1 MDNNTYLRL
10 RAWGVHIYTAIGGVL
25 GMFALYAAADGFTRR
40 AFVLL
45 VICMLIDATDGILA
59 RRFRVREVLPDFDG
73 AMMDN
78 VIDMLTFVWVP
89 VFIMWQA
96 SLLPHPL
103 WTAVPL
109 LAGLYAYGQ
118 VNMKTDDNFFLGFPS
133 YWNVIALYLYWL
145 QPASLIAVLLVT
157 VPAVLTFIPT
167 RYLYPSRNYVFWRL
181 TWSLGV
187 VWFGIIFV
195 LLAQTPPN
203 MSLVYISLYYPAYYL
218 VMSFYIDY
226 RVRRGQGYRVC
237 RESVDG
243 LGQAGDDFNP
253 QLGSE
258 T

>member
-1 MDNNTYLRL
+1 MDNITYLQL
-10 RAWGVHIYTAIGGVL
+10 RAWGVHIYTAIGGIL
-25 GMFALYAAADGFTRR
+25 GMFALYAAADGHTRR

-59 RRFRVREVLPDFDG
+59 RRFRVKDVLPDFDG

-96 SLLPHPL
+96 ELLPHPL

-118 VNMKTDDNFFLGFPS
+118 VNMKSDDNFFMGFPS

-145 QPASLIAVLLVT
+145 QPAAFIAVLLVL

-167 RYLYPSRNYVFWRL
+167 RYLYPSRNYIFWRL

-187 VWFGIIFV
+187 VWFILIFV

-203 MSLVYISLYYPAYYL
+203 ITLIYISLFYPVYYL
-218 VMSFYIDY
+218 VMSFYIDF
-226 RVRRGQGYRVC
+226 RLRRADSDEEC
-237 RESVDG
+237 HESG
-243 LGQAGDDFNP
+243 EGIGQANDDLNP